1 MKNIANRNN
10 PKIIDCTLRDGGYY
24 NNWDFNIE
32 LIKKYI
38 NAVQRAGVDYIEL
51 GYRTKNNSG
60 YFGPLAYTT
69 EDFIEEL
76 NINNSIKIGVMINSS
91 ELIKSKNLEKDISI
105 LFPLS
110 EETSKISFVRIACKF
125 NEIEIA
131 FKAGKLL
138 KSYGFKVCINLM
150 QISSIKDNELCDFG
164 KYGSLYNPDVLF
176 IGDSTGTLMP
186 ENIKKIFKALR
197 THWKGDIGI
206 HAHDN
211 MRRALINTIEAYR
224 NGFLW
229 LDSTVQGMVRVP
241 GNTKTEYLVFEIKD
255 INSSNIDFL
264 PLIDLVQKDFYNL
277 KQKYRWGSNPF
288 YYLSGKNEL
297 HPTYI
302 QNMLD
307 NKSYRNEDIYASIK
321 ELTKNKSINFKERKL
336 QNSRTYYNED
346 IDGEWSPINEFMNRV
361 VLLLAPGKSIEI
373 HKNAI
378 HKFIRKYSPL
388 VVALNILD
396 NIEDELINY
405 RIACHP
411 IRIFSD
417 LPKYKLFRQPL
428 ITPKKQLIK
437 WSKKSLE
444 FKILDF
450 GIKVKENIFEFKKK
464 SCTIPT
470 PLVMAY
476 SLAMLNS
483 GKAKKIYCVGFDGY
497 EDGDPRQS
505 EVESIW
511 QAYFRCS
518 NYVEVISLTNTLHKI
533 PKSSVY
539 SFL

>member
-1 MKNIANRNN
+1 MKNITNRNN

-24 NNWDFNIE
+24 NNWDFDID
-32 LIKKYI
+32 LIRKYI
-38 NAVQRAGVDYIEL
+38 HAVKSAGVDYIEL
-51 GYRTKNNSG
+51 GYRTTNNSG

-76 NINNSIKIGVMINSS
+76 NINNSIKLGVMINSS
-91 ELIKSKNLEKDISI
+91 ELIKSKNLEKDISV
-105 LFPLS
+105 LFPFS

-125 NEIEIA
+125 TEMEIA

-150 QISSIKDNELCDFG
+150 QISSIKDDELCDFG

-197 THWKGDIGI
+197 TYWEGEIGI

-229 LDSTVQGMVRVP
+229 LDSTVQGMGRGP
-241 GNTKTEYLVFEIKD
+241 GNTKTEDLVFEIKD

-307 NKSYRNEDIYASIK
+307 DKSYRNEDIYASIK

-336 QNSRTYYNED
+336 QNSRTYYNQE
-346 IDGEWSPINEFMNRV
+346 IDGEWSPINEFLNKE
-361 VLLLAPGKSIEI
+361 VLLLAPGKSINI
-373 HKNAI
+373 HKNAVQ
-378 HKFIRKYSPL
+378 KFIRKFSPL

-444 FKILDF
+444 FQILDF
-450 GIKVKENIFEFKKK
+450 GIKVQENTFEFKKK
-464 SCTIPT
+464 SCTIPS

-483 GKAKKIYCVGFDGY
+483 GKAKKIYCAGFDGY

-505 EVESIW
+505 EVDSIW

>member
-1 MKNIANRNN
+1 MKNITNRNN

-24 NNWDFNIE
+24 NNWDFDIE
-32 LIKKYI
+32 LIRKYI
-38 NAVQRAGVDYIEL
+38 HAVKSAGVDYIEL

-69 EDFIEEL
+69 EDFIEEV
-76 NINNSIKIGVMINSS
+76 NINNSVKLGVMINAS
-91 ELIKSKNLEKDISI
+91 ELIKSKNLEKDINI
-105 LFPLS
+105 LFPFP

-150 QISSIKDNELCDFG
+150 QISSIKEKDLCDFG
-164 KYGSLYNPDVLF
+164 KYGSLYKPDVLF

-197 THWKGDIGI
+197 TFWEGEIGI

-211 MRRALINTIEAYR
+211 MRRALMNTIEAYR
-224 NGFLW
+224 TGFLW
-229 LDSTVQGMVRVP
+229 LDSTVQGMGRGP
-241 GNTKTEYLVFEIKD
+241 GNTKTEDLVFEIKD

-307 NKSYRNEDIYASIK
+307 DKSYRNEDIYASIK

-336 QNSRTYYNED
+336 QNSRTYYNDE
-346 IDGEWSPINEFMNRV
+346 IDGDWSPINDFLNRE
-361 VLLLAPGKSIEI
+361 VLLLAPGKSINM
-373 HKNAI
+373 HKNAVQ
-378 HKFIRKYSPL
+378 KFIRKFSPL

-444 FKILDF
+444 FQILDF
-450 GIKVKENIFEFKKK
+450 GIKVQENTFEFKKK
-464 SCTIPT
+464 SCTIPS

-505 EVESIW
+505 EVDSIW
-511 QAYFRCS
+511 EAYFRCS

>member
-1 MKNIANRNN
+1 MKNITNRNN

-24 NNWDFNIE
+24 NNWDFDID
-32 LIKKYI
+32 LIRKYI
-38 NAVQRAGVDYIEL
+38 HAVKSAGVDYIEL
-51 GYRTKNNSG
+51 GYRTTNNSG

-76 NINNSIKIGVMINSS
+76 NINNSIKLGVMINSS
-91 ELIKSKNLEKDISI
+91 ELIKSKNLEKDISV
-105 LFPLS
+105 LFPFS

-125 NEIEIA
+125 TEMEIA

-150 QISSIKDNELCDFG
+150 QISSIKEKDLCDFG
-164 KYGSLYNPDVLF
+164 KYGSLYKPDVLF

-186 ENIKKIFKALR
+186 ENIKNIFKALR
-197 THWKGDIGI
+197 TYWEGEIGI

-229 LDSTVQGMVRVP
+229 LDSTVQGMGRGP
-241 GNTKTEYLVFEIKD
+241 GNTKTEDLVFEIKD

-307 NKSYRNEDIYASIK
+307 DKSYRNEDIYASIK

-336 QNSRTYYNED
+336 QNSRTYYNQE
-346 IDGEWSPINEFMNRV
+346 IDGEWSPINEFLNKE
-361 VLLLAPGKSIEI
+361 VLLLAPGKSINI
-373 HKNAI
+373 HKNAVQ
-378 HKFIRKYSPL
+378 KFIRKFSPL

-444 FKILDF
+444 FQILDF
-450 GIKVKENIFEFKKK
+450 GIKVQENTFEFKKK
-464 SCTIPT
+464 SCTIPS

-483 GKAKKIYCVGFDGY
+483 GKAKKIYCAGFDGY

-505 EVESIW
+505 EVNSIW
-511 QAYFRCS
+511 EAYFRSS

>member
-1 MKNIANRNN
+1 MKNITNRNN

-24 NNWDFNIE
+24 NNWDFDIE
-32 LIKKYI
+32 LIRKYI
-38 NAVQRAGVDYIEL
+38 NAVKSAGVDYIEL

-76 NINNSIKIGVMINSS
+76 NINNSIKLGVMINSS

-105 LFPLS
+105 LFPFS

-150 QISSIKDNELCDFG
+150 QISSIKEKDLCDFG
-164 KYGSLYNPDVLF
+164 KYGALYKPDVLF

-197 THWKGDIGI
+197 TNWEGEIGI

-229 LDSTVQGMVRVP
+229 LDSTVQGMGRGP
-241 GNTKTEYLVFEIKD
+241 GNTKTEDLVFEIKD

-307 NKSYRNEDIYASIK
+307 DKSYRNEDIYASIK

-336 QNSRTYYNED
+336 QNSRNYYNDE
-346 IDGEWSPINEFMNRV
+346 IDGDWSPINEFLNRE
-361 VLLLAPGKSIEI
+361 VLLLAPGKSINI
-373 HKNAI
+373 HKIAVQ
-378 HKFIRKYSPL
+378 KFIRKFSPL

-444 FKILDF
+444 FQILDF
-450 GIKVKENIFEFKKK
+450 GIKVQENTFEFKKK
-464 SCTIPT
+464 SCTIPS

-505 EVESIW
+505 EVDSIW
-511 QAYFRCS
+511 EAYFRCS
-518 NYVEVISLTNTLHKI
+518 NYTEVISLTNTLHKI